1 MRLHLDTTPR
11 KHPGAAPAGSGTPC
25 GVGRTGLRLPLI
37 AFMGDG
43 NAISALARRAM
54 R

>member
-1 MRLHLDTTPR
+1 MRTHLDTILP
-11 KHPGAAPAGSGTPC
+11 HPGAEPSAPVSTC
-25 GVGRTGLRLPLI
+25 GVSRTGLRLPVI